1 MPAQYRE
8 VADALD
14 AWLDG
19 HDQADDDGGTDYA

>member
-14 AWLDG
+14 AWLVDDG
-19 HDQADDDGGTDYA
+19 QADDDGADDAR